1 VTEIRYKHSIYSPKK
16 LLEINVVLHEE
27 KIIPSLNLNCVVTL
41 PRKLIITKK
50 HIEDLRKYSLSH
62 VPIEACSLLMG
73 VVKNRLFIVRE
84 NYHMKNLDGSNNSF
98 KMGGTDLITAYQYAL
113 ENKLDVIG
121 IYHSHISGVRPSMK
135 DMEYME
141 INPVVWLIYSVSDRK
156 FGAYIL
162 ENLLKDILIEVVME

>member
-1 VTEIRYKHSIYSPKK
+1 MA
-16 LLEINVVLHEE
+16 
-27 KIIPSLNLNCVVTL
+27 L

-73 VVKNRLFIVRE
+73 VIKDQLFIVRE
-84 NYHMKNLDGSNNSF
+84 TYHMKNLDGSNNSF
-98 KMGGTDLITAYQYAL
+98 KMGGTELIAAYQHAL

-121 IYHSHISGVRPSMK
+121 IYHSHISGIRPSMK
-135 DMEYME
+135 DMVYMD
-141 INPVVWLIYSVSDRK
+141 INPVVWLIYSISDRK

-162 ENLLKDILIEVVME
+162 ENFLKDILIDVVME